1 MIIDNT
7 PLVEYPFRGAFYEY
21 GVDDSKPLDE
31 QIEEEVLV
39 LERECDIIHASQS
52 DSGGNLKSF
61 FKVYLPFDKDA
72 DTVKIKRG
80 MIFKGEAYGLV
91 VNGTVFSVAPSQLGG
106 IECYVEDLDV

>member
-7 PLVEYPFRGAFYEY
+7 PLVEYPFKGAFYEY

-31 QIEEEVLV
+31 QVEEETLV

-52 DSGGNLKSF
+52 DSGNLKSF
-61 FKVYLPFDKDA
+61 FKVYLPFDKDNE
-72 DTVKIKRG
+72 TVRIKSG
-80 MIFKGEAYGLV
+80 MTFKGNAYGLV

-106 IECYVEDLDV
+106 IECYIEDLDV